1 MPKGSLA
8 IQVLPINAGA
18 KKDVFAAVDKAIAV
32 IASSGVSYE
41 VGPFETTMEGEIGM
55 LWDLAMKAHRAVKDA
70 GISSV
75 ITYIK
80 LSESDDPM
88 SIEEKVSKHRAR

>member
-18 KKDVFAAVDKAIAV
+18 KQDVFAAVDRAIAV
-32 IASSGVSYE
+32 IAASGVKYE
-41 VGPFETTMEGEIGM
+41 VGPFETTMEGEIPM
-55 LWDLAMKAHRAVKDA
+55 LWDLAMEAHRAVKGS

-80 LSESDDPM
+80 LSESDEPM
-88 SIEEKVSKHRAR
+88 TIEEKVSKHRAR